1 MRLVFVMAAL
11 VTLSA
16 CSTVSSRTEQP
27 QQLYPYIGVQ
37 KANQQV
43 ARSWQDPIIPGEV
56 IVRVLMDWPMTLVA
70 DTVLVPV
77 DLIVMQSNKKAQ
89 SN

>member
-1 MRLVFVMAAL
+1 MRLVFVMATL

-37 KANQQV
+37 KANIQV

-56 IVRVLMDWPMTLVA
+56 IVWVLMDWPMTLVA

-77 DLIVMQSNKKAQ
+77 DLIVMQSNQQ
-89 SN
+89 SESP

>member
-1 MRLVFVMAAL
+1 MRPVFVMAAL

-27 QQLYPYIGVQ
+27 QQRYPCIGVK

-43 ARSWQDPIIPGEV
+43 ARS
-56 IVRVLMDWPMTLVA
+56 
-70 DTVLVPV
+70 
-77 DLIVMQSNKKAQ
+77 
-89 SN
+89 